1 MAKEIERRFLLKD
14 DSWKKETTSF
24 HCFRQA
30 YIPVVPGE
38 KHIVV
43 RIRVTDEKAFLT
55 LKGSCASG
63 SFAKSEFEYPI
74 PQEDAC
80 AMLEEF
86 CGNCVEKTRF
96 IVEKPPF
103 RWEIDEFQGENAP
116 LCIAEIE
123 LPSEETAFPRPAW
136 LGREV
141 TTDHRYSNSSLARH
155 PYSSWKKQDLERDT
169 Q

>member
-1 MAKEIERRFLLKD
+1 MAKEIERRFLLRD
-14 DSWKKETTSF
+14 DSWKRETTSF

-30 YIPVVPGE
+30 YIPVIPGE

-55 LKGSCASG
+55 LKGSCVPG
-63 SFAKSEFEYPI
+63 SFSKSEFEYPI
-74 PQEDAC
+74 PPEDAC

-86 CGNCVEKTRF
+86 CGNRVEKKRY
-96 IVEKPPF
+96 IVERPPF
-103 RWEIDEFQGENAP
+103 RWEIDEFHGANAP

-123 LPSEETAFPRPAW
+123 LPSEETSFPRPAW

-141 TTDHRYSNSSLARH
+141 TDDHKYSNSFLALH
-155 PYSSWKKQDLERDT
+155 PYASWEKQDRERDT